1 MPFHKE
7 HEFIHNTWLAWS
19 LSSHNPLLSRV
30 ASVGLGHPLV
40 LDWLA
45 HRHFGCNMAT
55 YLMHINLN
63 PMDRNEEWFF
73 FSENRPHQD
82 DKFARNPLFLS
93 RAQVRL
99 LPRSICV
106 QCSFDDDSNPL
117 SRRQAHARWRSFCS
131 DDIRKGKI

>member
-45 HRHFGCNMAT
+45 IGISVVIWAT
-55 YLMHINLN
+55 YPMHINLN

-73 FSENRPHQD
+73 FFRKPS
-82 DKFARNPLFLS
+82 A
-93 RAQVRL
+93 
-99 LPRSICV
+99 PR
-106 QCSFDDDSNPL
+106 
-117 SRRQAHARWRSFCS
+117 
-131 DDIRKGKI
+131 